1 MQRARV
7 ANTTLLT
14 GARVVDLSK
23 SLLIRTGPS
32 ARQVVNVPVL
42 ANNDI
47 QLVFGLFVS

>member
-7 ANTTLLT
+7 ANTILLT
-14 GARVVDLSK
+14 GARVDLSK